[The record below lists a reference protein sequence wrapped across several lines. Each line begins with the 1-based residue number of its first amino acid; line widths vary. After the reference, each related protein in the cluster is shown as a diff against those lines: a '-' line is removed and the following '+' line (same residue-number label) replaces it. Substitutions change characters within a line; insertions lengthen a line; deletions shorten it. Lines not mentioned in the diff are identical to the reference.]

1 MPYVIDGNNV
11 IGSSPDL
18 AQTETGSS
26 RQKLIDLVVQFQKHR
41 NNSVVLVFTG
51 VLGDEVVPS
60 SGDNR
65 LSVVFPR
72 EGESIEERI
81 LDLLREYSNGRDL
94 VLVSSDKK
102 LKDFVREKGGRALNA
117 IEFYFDLKRAN
128 RIQDRKDEK
137 EKRIHNELSDHEV
150 NDWMKIFGDD

>member
-18 AQTETGSS
+18 AQSESGSS

-41 NNSVVLVFTG
+41 NNSIVLVFDG
-51 VLGDEVVPS
+51 APADEKIPPP
-60 SGDNR
+60 GDNR
-65 LSVVFPR
+65 LSVLFACD
-72 EGESIEERI
+72 GESADDRI
-81 LDLLREYSNGRDL
+81 MELLKEYSHGRDL

-102 LKDFVREKGGRALNA
+102 LKDCAREKGGRAMNA

-128 RIQDRKDEK
+128 RIQDKREEK

-150 NDWMKIFGDD
+150 DHWMKIFGDD